1 MKDIMKEVPCEL
13 VINIMIYLNSEE
25 IFKKMII
32 VDKNIKLIV
41 ESEIFLEKHFMYN
54 GNERSS
60 EYYRWNENIKV
71 LKNMKNKDDDDE
83 DEDEEDIIV
92 NNNIEKLDLIRK
104 IYRIFNR
111 KAYKYFKK
119 SKIIDI
125 FVERKYDVIKERYI
139 VLIDS
144 NDNKPKKFSI
154 LKFFSK

>member
-1 MKDIMKEVPCEL
+1 MKEVPCEL

-83 DEDEEDIIV
+83 DEDEAVEEEV
-92 NNNIEKLDLIRK
+92 SVLDEAEEGQK
-104 IYRIFNR
+104 
-111 KAYKYFKK
+111 
-119 SKIIDI
+119 
-125 FVERKYDVIKERYI
+125 EEGEKERR
-139 VLIDS
+139 
-144 NDNKPKKFSI
+144 
-154 LKFFSK
+154 